1 MAEAH
6 VLVETDGDGV
16 TTITLNRPEAL
27 NSLSLEVETTL
38 QEIVPALASNK
49 DCRVVVITGAGRAF
63 SAGGDVKGMVPGG
76 SWDLPQEGR
85 KKRLEA
91 LHSVAMALHALP
103 QPTIAMVNG
112 VAAGAG
118 CNLALSCDMRVA
130 SESSKFLLA
139 FRNVGLGDDMGGAWL
154 LPRLVGVGKTLE
166 LFFTGKVIDAAE
178 AQRIGMVNRV
188 VPAESLAEETYGLAR
203 SLAAGPC
210 KALGLLKEEIYGSI
224 GWSFQELLDFE
235 AERQSALMSEHDHQE
250 GVAAFVEKRQPTFKD

>member
-27 NSLSLEVETTL
+27 NSMSLEVETTL
-38 QEIVPALASNK
+38 RETVPALASNK

-76 SWDLPQEGR
+76 SWDLPEEGR
-85 KKRLEA
+85 RARLEA
-91 LHSVAMALHALP
+91 LHSVAVALQALP

-118 CNLALSCDMRVA
+118 CNLALSCDLRVA
-130 SESSKFLLA
+130 SESAKFLLA

-154 LPRLVGVGKTLE
+154 LPRLVGMSKALE
-166 LFFTGKVIDAAE
+166 LFFTGAVIDAAE

-188 VPAESLAEETYGLAR
+188 VAAESLAEETYALAR
-203 SLAAGPC
+203 SLAAGPG
-210 KALGLLKEEIYGSI
+210 KALGLLKEEIYGGI

-235 AERQSALMSEHDHQE
+235 AQRQSALMSEHDHQE
-250 GVAAFVEKRQPTFKD
+250 GVAAFVEKRPAIFQ